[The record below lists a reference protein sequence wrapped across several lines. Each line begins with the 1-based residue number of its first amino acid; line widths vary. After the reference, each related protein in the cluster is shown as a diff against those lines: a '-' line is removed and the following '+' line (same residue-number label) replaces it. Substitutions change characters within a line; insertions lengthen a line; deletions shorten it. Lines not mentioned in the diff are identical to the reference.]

1 MAGRIVKLLVLS
13 FYFTPDLSA
22 GSFRTAALVS
32 ALSAAAPDA
41 SIEVLTALPNRYATF
56 SVDAPEHEAT
66 GNVTVH
72 RFVLPA
78 HRSGMLDQSRAFI
91 AFARQVLRHVRGR
104 PADLVFAT
112 SSRLLTAALGALV
125 ARRAR
130 APLYLDIRDIFVDTI
145 KDVLP
150 ARFARVA
157 KPVFAWLERWTMRRA
172 ARINL
177 VSRGFAQYFAE
188 RYPHTPLSF
197 HTNGIDDEFIAAAP
211 ASPSAP
217 RGGPVEVLYAG
228 NLGEGQGLHAIV
240 PQLAVRLR
248 GRARFRIIGDGGR
261 RAALEQALAAAG
273 ADNVRWQAPIGRDAL
288 IEAYRAADVLFL
300 HLNDY
305 EAFEKVLPSK
315 LFEYGALGKPVWAGV
330 AGHAAEFVRTE
341 ISNSAVFP
349 PCDADQGVQAFE
361 CLHLHD
367 TPRPDFITRFARRRI
382 VADMAQEILA
392 LARTA
397 GARAGGTAARG
408 AGA

>member
-1 MAGRIVKLLVLS
+1 VAGRIVKLLVLS

-56 SVDAPEHEAT
+56 TVDAPEHET
-66 GNVTVH
+66 NGNVTVH

-78 HRSGMLDQSRAFI
+78 HRSGMLDQSRAFL
-91 AFARQVLRHVRGR
+91 AFAHQVLRHVRGR

-112 SSRLLTAALGALV
+112 SSRLLTAALGAWV

-157 KPVFAWLERWTMRRA
+157 KPVFGWLERWTMRRA

-177 VSRGFAQYFAE
+177 VSRGFTRYFAE
-188 RYPHTPLSF
+188 RYPHIPLSF

-211 ASPSAP
+211 ALPSAP
-217 RGGPVEVLYAG
+217 HGGPVEVLYAG

-273 ADNVRWQAPIGRDAL
+273 ADNVQWQAPIRRDAL

-330 AGHAAEFVRTE
+330 AGHAADFVRTE
-341 ISNSAVFP
+341 MSNSAVFP

-361 CLHLHD
+361 RLQIHD
-367 TPRPDFITRFARRRI
+367 TPRPDFIARI

-397 GARAGGTAARG
+397 RARADGTAARG